1 MKLQKS
7 LIKSLSLIFLL
18 LIIATS
24 CSNDSTAPNDGKS
37 HKNHSL
43 LLGTWISTYNETYIY
58 DGKTF
63 TSAYDGKNSYVITV
77 ERIIYSS
84 DTEGII
90 YGKYTENSTYG
101 DAVVG
106 KYYAVSFKDLTYTNI
121 SISGAYKQDGKTGT
135 DTLEEAITEFT
146 IDNGYFGIYSTCERK
161 R

>member
-1 MKLQKS
+1 METKRKTFNKIYKGS
-7 LIKSLSLIFLL
+7 LLVVFLFIA
-18 LIIATS
+18 IIS
-24 CSNDSTAPNDGKS
+24 CDKNPYNDNSR
-37 HKNHSL
+37 

-84 DTEGII
+84 DTAGII

-106 KYYAVSFKDLTYTNI
+106 KYYAVSFKDLTYNNI
-121 SISGAYKQDGKTGT
+121 SISGAYKSDGKTGT
-135 DTLEEAITEFT
+135 DTLVEAITEFT
-146 IDNGYFGIYSTCERK
+146 INNGYYGTYSSCK
-161 R
+161 KVK